1 MRTMIQRR
9 WMTAGFFAALVLAGR
24 AWAAPPQVTSEL
36 TVERVTIVDG
46 KTVFGPAQVS
56 KPGDILEYR
65 ARYTNRSAS
74 AVLGLVAN
82 LPIPPGTT
90 LIDRSQIPPDALAST
105 DGTHFAP
112 LPLTR
117 VTRLADGSEHQV
129 LVPLE
134 EYRGLRWNL
143 GSLSP
148 GRSAQVQARVR
159 VNDVPPPA
167 TDTTPGPADRSA
179 RHRA

>member
-1 MRTMIQRR
+1 MHTIIQRR
-9 WMTAGFFAALVLAGR
+9 WMAVALAALALAGR

-65 ARYTNRSAS
+65 ASYTNRSAS

-82 LPIPPGTT
+82 LPIPAGTT

-117 VTRLADGSEHQV
+117 LTRLADGSEHQV

-134 EYRGLRWNL
+134 EYRALRWNL

-159 VNDVPPPA
+159 VNDGAPPA
-167 TDTTPGPADRSA
+167 TDTTRGAADRPA
-179 RHRA
+179 AHRA